1 MYQLDFTTAR
11 AGQHRADLISDAR
24 HARDVRLANPRRRR
38 TLLETLHRTRRVGDR
53 PALRNVTLQSGQ
65 VIAT

>member
-1 MYQLDFTTAR
+1 MYQLDFTAAR

-38 TLLETLHRTRRVGDR
+38 RLLVTLRRTRPVGDL
-53 PALRNVTLQSGQ
+53 PILRDVTLQSGQ
-65 VIAT
+65 VVAT